1 MVLGLAQMAEDAG
14 RDAADLLCR
23 HADRCDLR
31 LRAQLLRGREH
42 LARVLAALRRAAPA
56 RIRPH
61 RSRHRLCA
69 GLRDRL
75 RARTDG
81 WRAGDCDPLDGSA
94 GKTVLG
100 DRRECRHEAGRG
112 HPLDR
117 SELALLHALR
127 HRAAGH
133 RRLCQL
139 RAAALRDQRP
149 RGLRDGLR
157 RRRRHRPG
165 ARRRHPQVLLFGRQ
179 RHPAHHRRHRLHHRH
194 HHRLV
199 ARPPVRQGGADV
211 TPQEV
216 DTAQIRARYPDVF
229 DRPASARLATPAM
242 IAAALAILVYG
253 LVDLDFSPSR
263 FFAGLS
269 QLGWITLMMIPPDPG
284 SSLPIYLK
292 ALGETLSIALLGTT
306 LAAVFALPVSLLAAR
321 NIVPSNILRF
331 PVRRFLDSIRG
342 VDTLIWALVWINV
355 VGLGPFA
362 GVLAIAVSD
371 FGAFGKLFSEAIEG
385 ADQKQVEGIRASGGS
400 ALHEIRFGLLPQ
412 VLPVIAGQ
420 VLYFIESN
428 TRSATIIGIVGAGGI
443 GLQLAEQI
451 RVLEWQKV
459 SFLILMILVAVAAID
474 FISGKLRFAI
484 IGRRA
489 VA

>member
-1 MVLGLAQMAEDAG
+1 VNRKPDVNAAE
-14 RDAADLLCR
+14 
-23 HADRCDLR
+23 
-31 LRAQLLRGREH
+31 LRGRY
-42 LARVLAALRRAAPA
+42 
-56 RIRPH
+56 
-61 RSRHRLCA
+61 
-69 GLRDRL
+69 
-75 RARTDG
+75 
-81 WRAGDCDPLDGSA
+81 
-94 GKTVLG
+94 
-100 DRRECRHEAGRG
+100 
-112 HPLDR
+112 
-117 SELALLHALR
+117 
-127 HRAAGH
+127 
-133 RRLCQL
+133 
-139 RAAALRDQRP
+139 
-149 RGLRDGLR
+149 
-157 RRRRHRPG
+157 
-165 ARRRHPQVLLFGRQ
+165 PQ
-179 RHPAHHRRHRLHHRH
+179 
-194 HHRLV
+194 
-199 ARPPVRQGGADV
+199 
-211 TPQEV
+211 
-216 DTAQIRARYPDVF
+216 VF
-229 DRPASARLATPAM
+229 DRPASSRMATPVVLAV
-242 IAAALAILVYG
+242 ALAIFVFG

-263 FFAGLS
+263 FISGLS
-269 QLGWITLMMIPPDPG
+269 QLGWISMMMIPPDPG

-306 LAAVFALPVSLLAAR
+306 LAAVLALPVSLLAAR
-321 NIVPSNILRF
+321 NVVPSIILRF

-385 ADQKQVEGIRASGGS
+385 ADQRQVEGIRASGGS
-400 ALHEIRFGLLPQ
+400 ALHEIRFGLMPQ

-459 SFLILMILVAVAAID
+459 SFLILMILVAVAGID

-489 VA
+489 IA

>member
-1 MVLGLAQMAEDAG
+1 MT
-14 RDAADLLCR
+14 R
-23 HADRCDLR
+23 
-31 LRAQLLRGREH
+31 
-42 LARVLAALRRAAPA
+42 
-56 RIRPH
+56 
-61 RSRHRLCA
+61 
-69 GLRDRL
+69 
-75 RARTDG
+75 
-81 WRAGDCDPLDGSA
+81 
-94 GKTVLG
+94 
-100 DRRECRHEAGRG
+100 
-112 HPLDR
+112 
-117 SELALLHALR
+117 
-127 HRAAGH
+127 
-133 RRLCQL
+133 
-139 RAAALRDQRP
+139 
-149 RGLRDGLR
+149 
-157 RRRRHRPG
+157 
-165 ARRRHPQVLLFGRQ
+165 
-179 RHPAHHRRHRLHHRH
+179 
-194 HHRLV
+194 
-199 ARPPVRQGGADV
+199 
-211 TPQEV
+211 PQEV
-216 DTAQIRARYPDVF
+216 DTAEIRARYPDVF
-229 DRPASARLATPAM
+229 ERPASARLATPAM
-242 IAAALAILVYG
+242 IVVALGIFIYG

-263 FFAGLS
+263 FAAGLS
-269 QLGWITLMMIPPDPG
+269 QLGWISMMMIPPDPG
-284 SSLPIYLK
+284 TSLPIYLK

-306 LAAVFALPVSLLAAR
+306 LAAIFALPVSLLAAR
-321 NIVPSNILRF
+321 NVVPNILRF

-400 ALHEIRFGLLPQ
+400 ALHEIRFGLMPQ

>member
-1 MVLGLAQMAEDAG
+1 M
-14 RDAADLLCR
+14 
-23 HADRCDLR
+23 
-31 LRAQLLRGREH
+31 
-42 LARVLAALRRAAPA
+42 
-56 RIRPH
+56 
-61 RSRHRLCA
+61 S
-69 GLRDRL
+69 
-75 RARTDG
+75 
-81 WRAGDCDPLDGSA
+81 S
-94 GKTVLG
+94 
-100 DRRECRHEAGRG
+100 
-112 HPLDR
+112 
-117 SELALLHALR
+117 
-127 HRAAGH
+127 
-133 RRLCQL
+133 
-139 RAAALRDQRP
+139 
-149 RGLRDGLR
+149 
-157 RRRRHRPG
+157 
-165 ARRRHPQVLLFGRQ
+165 
-179 RHPAHHRRHRLHHRH
+179 
-194 HHRLV
+194 
-199 ARPPVRQGGADV
+199 
-211 TPQEV
+211 PQEV

-229 DRPASARLATPAM
+229 DRPASARLATPVVL
-242 IAAALAILVYG
+242 AAALAIFVFG

-263 FFAGLS
+263 FISGLS
-269 QLGWITLMMIPPDPG
+269 QLGWISMMMIPPDPG
-284 SSLPIYLK
+284 SSLPLYLK

-306 LAAVFALPVSLLAAR
+306 LAALMALPVSLLAAR
-321 NIVPSNILRF
+321 NVVPNILRF

-400 ALHEIRFGLLPQ
+400 ALHEIRFGLMPQ